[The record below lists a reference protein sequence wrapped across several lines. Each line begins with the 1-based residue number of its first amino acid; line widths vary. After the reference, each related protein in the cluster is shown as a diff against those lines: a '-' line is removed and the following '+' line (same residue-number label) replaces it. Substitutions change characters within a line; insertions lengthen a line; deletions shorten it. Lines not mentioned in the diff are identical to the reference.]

1 MKKIK
6 EEIGRNYHTADTS
19 PIPFDYDDGID
30 VVTVATSDGRWS
42 VKITVPAEP
51 SLSIP
56 TREFNDELMATH
68 FARQQVQAIKSK
80 LGNSLVKEYVRSVL
94 KNVL

>member
-30 VVTVATSDGRWS
+30 VVTVATSDGKWS
-42 VKITVPAEP
+42 VKIDVPADTR
-51 SLSIP
+51 LSIS
-56 TREFNDELMATH
+56 TRIFNDELMATH
-68 FARQQVQAIKSK
+68 FARQQVLAIKSK
-80 LGNSLVKEYVRSVL
+80 LENTLVKEYVRSVL

>member
-30 VVTVATSDGRWS
+30 VVTVATSDGKWS
-42 VKITVPAEP
+42 VKIDVPADP
-51 SLSIP
+51 RLSIP
-56 TREFNDELMATH
+56 AREFNDELMATH
-68 FARQQVQAIKSK
+68 FARQQVLAIKSK
-80 LGNSLVKEYVRSVL
+80 LENTLVKEYVRSVL